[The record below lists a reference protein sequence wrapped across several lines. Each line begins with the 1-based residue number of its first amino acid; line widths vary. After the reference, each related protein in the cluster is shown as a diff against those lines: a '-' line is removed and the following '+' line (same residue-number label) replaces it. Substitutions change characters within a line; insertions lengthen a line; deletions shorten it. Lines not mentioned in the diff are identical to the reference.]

1 MSKNLYW
8 HEWMNERKY
17 VIIFKI
23 FNGWVK
29 QQTKQSGTGKYTQR
43 NYPECDTRENR
54 MENVTEILE
63 YTENR

>member
-1 MSKNLYW
+1 MKENMSLFL
-8 HEWMNERKY
+8 KY
-17 VIIFKI
+17 SMD
-23 FNGWVK
+23 WVK
-29 QQTKQSGTGKYTQR
+29 QQAKQCRTGKYTQR

>member
-1 MSKNLYW
+1 
-8 HEWMNERKY
+8 MNERKY

>member
-1 MSKNLYW
+1 
-8 HEWMNERKY
+8 MNERKY

-29 QQTKQSGTGKYTQR
+29 QQTKQSGTGKYNKEITQ
-43 NYPECDTRENR
+43 NAYTRENR